1 MAKKKNIKND
11 NIEINEEVNEELTE
25 GTTEIL
31 DGELSEEFM
40 AEGLLVEEETA
51 SFLPEATEE
60 DVFEEPISEE
70 LVEGSELEAFE
81 SAEIED
87 IEFLEEERMDSVI
100 ESVLFASDR
109 PVTLASLKLLFKGTN
124 IKGDKIKRALDRLA
138 VELAG
143 ARRGVTLEEV
153 PGGFQI
159 RTKIDN
165 MDFIARSVKARQFRL
180 SGPALEVL
188 AIIAYKQPVIKA
200 ELDEIRGVESGHLLR
215 ALMEKGLA
223 TFEGKSD
230 LPGKPMQ
237 YGTTKKFLEIFGLR
251 NLKELPTLSQID
263 ELLPEG
269 ITEEEGEKQTLSQ
282 LTDKLSENIGSS
294 YSIGEEE
301 LGKIEGQLAE
311 INTSSDFFEQEKN
324 RQKQKRDEEK
334 AQGIRDAILLGEE
347 VSNRDRNWLERYETA
362 LSQGT
367 AAQFTAEETAVEQA
381 SAMVAEKIEEAASE
395 EGLFSEEADL
405 SVDAD
410 MGLEYSDDEA
420 EA

>member
-1 MAKKKNIKND
+1 MAKKKNTKND
-11 NIEINEEVNEELTE
+11 NIEISEEVNEELTE
-25 GTTEIL
+25 GTTEIS

-51 SFLPEATEE
+51 SFLPEATEDE
-60 DVFEEPISEE
+60 VFEEPISEE

-87 IEFLEEERMDSVI
+87 VEFLEEERMDSII

-165 MDFIARSVKARQFRL
+165 MDFIARSIKARQFRL

-215 ALMEKGLA
+215 ALMEKGLV

-269 ITEEEGEKQTLSQ
+269 ITEDEGEKQTLSQ

-347 VSNRDRNWLERYETA
+347 VSNRDRNWLERFE
-362 LSQGT
+362 SG
-367 AAQFTAEETAVEQA
+367 AATEQV
-381 SAMVAEKIEEAASE
+381 VAEQISETIIETAASE
-395 EGLFSEEADL
+395 EVSVEEELFSEEADL